1 MIMKEKL
8 VELIN
13 TYVDS
18 RLSGNVKLIEFAGT
32 ELQQFLEGV
41 EVEEVRSEVQSVS
54 GEVLND

>member
-1 MIMKEKL
+1 MKEKL

>member
-1 MIMKEKL
+1 MKEKL

-18 RLSGNVKLIEFAGT
+18 RLSGNLRLIEYAGT
-32 ELQQFLEGV
+32 ELQRFLEGV
-41 EVEEVRSEVQSVS
+41 ELEEVRSEIESVS